1 MIELGKIAYIEPD
14 AISLLAVVDSERM
27 LESVS
32 LIKAK
37 KTRQAQ
43 KGEEKPRRPLLL
55 MHQLPLNLLL
65 SLTEK
70 M

>member
-14 AISLLAVVDSERM
+14 AISLAVVDSERM

-32 LIKAK
+32 LRKTK

-43 KGEEKPRRPLLL
+43 KGEEKPPL
-55 MHQLPLNLLL
+55 
-65 SLTEK
+65 K
-70 M
+70 VRYY